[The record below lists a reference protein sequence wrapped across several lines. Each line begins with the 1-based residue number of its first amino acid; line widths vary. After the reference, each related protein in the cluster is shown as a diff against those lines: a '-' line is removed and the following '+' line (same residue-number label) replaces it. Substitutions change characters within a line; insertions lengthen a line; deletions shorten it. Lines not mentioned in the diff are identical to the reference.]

1 MLADEAAVLPWEYGR
16 MFALRLSA
24 RFVRVSSRGVQFS
37 TVAALRNV
45 SGLAW
50 MGGGV
55 PCLPVPDALCS
66 EGDALAYFPAK
77 DVDIPYDFATLR
89 PSSFT
94 RHFPN
99 GTCTRQDSRRAIR
112 VDDRRYEVSLCDLVD
127 ANLDIVLDAVHDV
140 VFWRQDSTSTW
151 EFVFVSAM
159 SVYITSCVSANVV
172 NISKGVQWRTTRVDF
187 AVLVAN
193 MVYLLLSWIPRCS
206 VGGVNACGGLSF
218 LLTDA
223 DLALAAALSAYV
235 VFESAALLVERLAP
249 TGRRPVGGVSVYTAL
264 LLLLTLRMHNTFDN
278 PYLPILAVMFGTR
291 TLHKVALLDHV
302 EPLACLVVAYDVV
315 CLGMLLALGVGHAS
329 HDEVDAVNTQ
339 LALFVVMLL
348 LATAVE
354 LKTPVETP
362 VETPVKAGE
371 AGDGR

>member
-1 MLADEAAVLPWEYGR
+1 

-24 RFVRVSSRGVQFS
+24 RFVRVSSRGIQFS

-50 MGGGV
+50 TGNSV

-66 EGDALAYFPAK
+66 EGDALLYFP
-77 DVDIPYDFATLR
+77 DNEVDIPYDFAQLR

-99 GTCTRQDSRRAIR
+99 GTCTRQDSQRAIL
-112 VDDRRYEVSLCDLVD
+112 VGDRRYEVSLCDLVD
-127 ANLDIVLDAVHDV
+127 ANLDIVLDTVHDV
-140 VFWRQDSTSTW
+140 LFWRQDATSTW

-172 NISKGVQWRTTRVDF
+172 NISKGVEWRTTRMDF
-187 AVLVAN
+187 AVLVVN
-193 MVYLLLSWIPRCS
+193 MLYLLLNWIPRCRF
-206 VGGVNACGGLSF
+206 GGVNACGGLSF

-223 DLALAAALSAYV
+223 DLTLAAALSVYV
-235 VFESAALLVERLAP
+235 VLESAALLAEVLTP

-278 PYLPILAVMFGTR
+278 PFMPILTVMFGTR
-291 TLHKVALLDHV
+291 TIHKVALLDCL
-302 EPLACLVVAYDVV
+302 EPLACVVVAYDVV
-315 CLGMLLALGVGHAS
+315 CMGMILTLGIGHAS
-329 HDEVDAVNTQ
+329 NEEIDAVNTQ
-339 LALFVVMLL
+339 LTLSVVMLL
-348 LATAVE
+348 LATAIE
-354 LKTPVETP
+354 MRTPVH
-362 VETPVKAGE
+362 G
-371 AGDGR
+371 